1 MIPSS
6 APPPQPFFLNAGAAA
21 RFCLYHPAA
30 QPCRGSWLYVHPFA
44 EELNKSRRMAALQ
57 ARSMAQNGY
66 AVLQV
71 DLYGCGDSA
80 GDFGDAGWDA
90 WHEDLRRASAW
101 LAAATDT
108 QPGLWGLRLGAS
120 LAVDYSRS
128 APTGPAGLLLWQ
140 PVCQGAQYLR
150 QFLRLKIAS
159 NALEQNAAA
168 GVNAMLQS
176 LREGLTLEIAG
187 YRLSPVLAEA
197 IGALDL
203 GALPPAMPAHWIEIG
218 PQCPPAAQR
227 IRDAWQAAGTKLQF
241 DLVDGPPFW
250 ATQEIT
256 ECPAL
261 LSLASCHAC

>member
-1 MIPSS
+1 
-6 APPPQPFFLNAGAAA
+6 
-21 RFCLYHPAA
+21 
-30 QPCRGSWLYVHPFA
+30 
-44 EELNKSRRMAALQ
+44 
-57 ARSMAQNGY
+57 MAQNGY

-80 GDFGDAGWDA
+80 GDFGDARWDA
-90 WHEDLRRASAW
+90 WHEDLHRASAW
-101 LAAATDT
+101 LTAATDT

-128 APTGPAGLLLWQ
+128 AAKAPAGLLLWQ

-150 QFLRLKIAS
+150 QFLRLKVAS
-159 NALEQNAAA
+159 DALEQNAGA

-176 LREGLTLEIAG
+176 LRKGLALEIAG
-187 YRLSPVLAEA
+187 YRLSPALAEA
-197 IGALDL
+197 VGTLDL
-203 GALPPAMPAHWIEIG
+203 AALRPAMPVHWIEIG

-227 IRDAWQAAGTKLQF
+227 IMDAWQTAGTKLKF
-241 DLVDGPPFW
+241 NLVDGPPFW

-261 LSLASCHAC
+261 LSLTSCHVC